1 MSKIREMERKQQQML
16 KKKHV
21 IQRKKTKQKTK
32 LREEKLSGK
41 REEETQLTKVAK
53 PRKNEDK
60 SLNQEKVS
68 NNPNTS
74 NKN

>member
-1 MSKIREMERKQQQML
+1 MERKQQQML

>member
-1 MSKIREMERKQQQML
+1 ML

-32 LREEKLSGK
+32 LREENISGE
-41 REEETQLTKVAK
+41 REEETQLSKVAK

-68 NNPNTS
+68 NKPNTS